1 VTDAIPD
8 EDVALVVAER
18 AGVLKSTAR
27 EALEDADGDLAA
39 AIADLE

>member
-1 VTDAIPD
+1 MTDAIPD
-8 EDVALVVAER
+8 EDVALVAER
-18 AGVLKSTAR
+18 AGVPKSTAR